1 MDCSSQASLSL
12 TISWSLPSSCPLHR
26 WCYSAISPSDA
37 LFSFCPQSFRS
48 SGTFPVSQLFASD
61 DQNWHLTSVLPKSIQ
76 GWFPLRLTG
85 LISLLSKGLSGV
97 SSSTT
102 VQRHRFFDTLPYLW
116 SSSHNCIWPLG
127 RPESCRLLSSYKGS
141 EFSNVK
147 NSIYEFSRSFWK
159 LLKPFIKKHLHFT

>member
-1 MDCSSQASLSL
+1 MNAIQPSHPL
-12 TISWSLPSSCPLHR
+12 TPSSP
-26 WCYSAISPSDA
+26 
-37 LFSFCPQSFRS
+37 PQSFPA
-48 SGTFPVSQLFASD
+48 SGSFPMSQLFTSD
-61 DQNWHLTSVLPKSIQ
+61 DWNTGVSALASVLPMCIQ